1 MTEMANGRQV
11 ATGLK
16 ALAAANWDI
25 GVVQSTDPLGASGR
39 VHTIIT
45 RGNRY
50 VLKEQNDPGKVA
62 WEAALLGR
70 LRRHLPTA
78 PPMVTRDG
86 RHCAPHGD
94 TFYVLYPFL
103 QGHRLDHQRNVLVE
117 GAEFVGEAIG
127 RLHGALRDIELA
139 GYPTMNLVN
148 DVGVRSRHIIAQNKK
163 HLDCGFA
170 LAAITHFEKHV
181 TAASPLLPQQIIH
194 RDMHPGNMLIKD
206 DQLSGIV
213 DFELSVRGARL
224 FDPCYLAT
232 SILVEVFDEEER
244 RLQWPGFLV
253 NLLRSYGRRIRL
265 TKNEI
270 TSVIWILYAI
280 QLIFMAFSCTI
291 DDIDAATC
299 NERILKWLYAEEE
312 GIDRRISTLHMD
324 TPAVET

>member
-1 MTEMANGRQV
+1 MTEMAR
-11 ATGLK
+11 LK
-16 ALAAANWDI
+16 ALAAAHWDI
-25 GVVQSTDPLGASGR
+25 GEVRSTDQLGTAGR

-45 RGNRY
+45 QRNRY
-50 VLKEQNDPGKVA
+50 VLKEQDDPEKVDR
-62 WEAALLGR
+62 EAALLSR

-103 QGHRLDHQRNVLVE
+103 QGDRLDHQRDVLVE
-117 GAEFVGEAIG
+117 GATFVGEAIG

-148 DVGVRSRHIIAQNKK
+148 DVVVRSRHIIAQNRK

-170 LAAITHFEKHV
+170 MAALTHFERHM

-194 RDMHPGNMLIKD
+194 RDMHPGNILIRD
-206 DQLSGIV
+206 DHLSGIV

-232 SILVEVFDEEER
+232 SILVDVFDEEEK
-244 RLQWPGFLV
+244 RLQWPEFLV
-253 NLLRSYGRRIRL
+253 ELLRSYGRRNRL
-265 TKNEI
+265 TTHEI
-270 TSVIWILYAI
+270 TSVIGILNAI

-291 DDIDAATC
+291 DDIHAAKR
-299 NERILKWLYAEEE
+299 NERILKWLYAEQ
-312 GIDRRISTLHMD
+312 GRIDRRISTLHTETPTVD
-324 TPAVET
+324 TESPPAP